1 MAGQNERGRK
11 KFKSER
17 EREREEETPDHIS
30 ALSAL
35 GRVLAC
41 TLSEMGGN

>member
-11 KFKSER
+11 EFKSER
-17 EREREEETPDHIS
+17 EETPDHIQ

-35 GRVLAC
+35 GRVWAC

>member
-11 KFKSER
+11 ELKSER
-17 EREREEETPDHIS
+17 EKETPDHIQ

>member
-11 KFKSER
+11 EFKSER
-17 EREREEETPDHIS
+17 EKETPDHTQ